1 MARLNSNISTNAEPI
16 DSLLSERILK
26 RFFSAQDSLV
36 VQASDLSLGS
46 LAQMVDS
53 KAIDTEPKYQRRHR
67 WPPEKQSAL
76 IESFLLNIPV
86 PPIYLAEDRLGR
98 YSVVDGKQRLTAIA
112 DFIGGRLKLTSLES
126 MGEVEGLI
134 FPQLPEELQ
143 NALIIRPYLRV
154 ITILK
159 QSSPLLKYEVFIR
172 LNRGGESMEPQEL
185 RNVAFRGDLNDL
197 VYELAENEFLRAQL
211 KIKDKKSSSYQLM
224 ADAELVVRFLALRGA
239 WRSFSGG
246 LRGAMDAFMADNAN
260 ASKSDLDEYR
270 RAFDRSIV
278 ACQSIW
284 EDHAFQRPTQGGW
297 RDQFLNGV
305 YDAQMLAVDSL
316 SDGQILRVKTRRADA
331 QDFMRELFSN
341 STFDRAA
348 REATNTPARIK
359 FRVSEVLKMLQDL
372 A

>member
-1 MARLNSNISTNAEPI
+1 MSAKNPPSTGPI
-16 DSLLSERILK
+16 ESVLSERILQ

-36 VQASDLSLGS
+36 TQASDLSLGS

-53 KAIDTEPKYQRRHR
+53 KAIDTQPAYQRRHR

-86 PPIYLAEDRLGR
+86 PPIYLAEDKLGK

-112 DFIGGRLKLTSLES
+112 DFIGGRLKLTALES
-126 MGEVEGLI
+126 MAEVEGLV
-134 FPQLPEELQ
+134 FAQLPDELQ
-143 NALIIRPYLRV
+143 NALSIRPYLRV

-185 RNVAFRGDLNDL
+185 RNVAFRGELNDL
-197 VYELAENEFLRAQL
+197 VYALAGNNFLRAQL
-211 KIKDKKSSSYQLM
+211 KIKDDRSSAYQLM
-224 ADAELVVRFLALRGA
+224 ADAELVVRFLALRGE
-239 WRSFSGG
+239 WSSCSGG
-246 LRGAMDAFMADNAN
+246 LRGGMDAFMAKNATVSSN
-260 ASKSDLDEYR
+260 KLKEYR
-270 RAFDRSIV
+270 DAFNRAIT
-278 ACQSIW
+278 ACENIW
-284 EDHAFQRPTQGGW
+284 GRHAFQRPSATGW

-316 SDGQILRVKTRRADA
+316 SDASLAVLANRSAQVLDA
-331 QDFMRELFSN
+331 TRELFSD
-341 STFDRAA
+341 TAFDRAA
-348 REATNTPARIK
+348 REATNTPGRIRY
-359 FRVSEVLKMLQDL
+359 RVDTVIEMLKAL